1 MISRK
6 IIIYLLLLIVLLLV
20 PSVAGADDL
29 GGRGATVTLD
39 LTPTNPPV
47 NPPAGNEVTSRFIV
61 TADDAVKNLGYTVN
75 GVSNCGELSISGA
88 EVTTIT
94 ILTNPPQNSNEKI
107 VLINS
112 GISHDFENNQF
123 VITIN
128 PHRHSVIIR
137 VHLSLVDVPVTPNPN
152 PNPNPGEDDDD
163 DEDDSGTEPKPE
175 NPSYPV
181 NPPVNPVVPVI
192 PEVPDTPV
200 TPDVP
205 VNPDT
210 PGSDIPGSDEPYRPI
225 LPPADNV
232 YNLAGFIPLL
242 AGFLL
247 LLLLFFLRGN
257 LVYRILVKNA
267 KKHGEKPDK
276 EEKEHLKQIA
286 SAIVSRIRDE
296 EKYPEWR
303 KNTDLMKR
311 LWFDIESVLDEMNY
325 VRAVPRGA
333 LVAEIIKAARGKI
346 NRHRL

>member
-1 MISRK
+1 MNHKTSK
-6 IIIYLLLLIVLLLV
+6 ILLILLTLILLTA
-20 PSVAGADDL
+20 PAMAGGVVH
-29 GGRGATVTLD
+29 GGTATVTLD

-61 TADDAVKNLGYTVN
+61 TADDAVKDLGYTVN
-75 GVSNCGELSISGA
+75 GVSNCEELSISGA

-94 ILTNPPQNSNEKI
+94 ILTNPPQNQNEKI

-163 DEDDSGTEPKPE
+163 DEDGSGTEPKPE
-175 NPSYPV
+175 NPSSPV

-200 TPDVP
+200 IPDVP
-205 VNPDT
+205 EHPDT
-210 PGSDIPGSDEPYRPI
+210 PGSDEPYRPI
-225 LPPADNV
+225 LPPAGNV
-232 YNLAGFIPLL
+232 YNIAGVIPLFAGF
-242 AGFLL
+242 FLL
-247 LLLLFFLRGN
+247 FLLFFWRRK
-257 LVYRILVKNA
+257 VYRILKKHA
-267 KKHGEKPDK
+267 KQHGEKP
-276 EEKEHLKQIA
+276 ERKQLRA
-286 SAIVSRIRDE
+286 TADAIIQLIRDE
-296 EKYPEWR
+296 EKYPKWR
-303 KNTDLMKR
+303 KNSELTKR
-311 LWFDIESVLDEMNY
+311 LETDIIRTLDEMQY
-325 VRAVPRGA
+325 PPTIPRDAV
-333 LVAEIIKAARGKI
+333 VADIIKAARGRI

>member
-1 MISRK
+1 MTHTVVKVI
-6 IIIYLLLLIVLLLV
+6 LLLLALSFLIVPL
-20 PSVAGADDL
+20 AGVEVY
-29 GGRGATVTLD
+29 GGQATVTLD

-61 TADDAVKNLGYTVN
+61 TADDAVKDLGYTVN

-94 ILTNPPQNSNEKI
+94 ILTTPPQNSNEKI

-137 VHLSLVDVPVTPNPN
+137 VHLSQVDVPVTPNPN

-163 DEDDSGTEPKPE
+163 DEDGSGTDPKPE

-200 TPDVP
+200 IPDVP
-205 VNPDT
+205 DT
-210 PGSDIPGSDEPYRPI
+210 PSTPGSDEPLVPI
-225 LPPADNV
+225 LPPADSV
-232 YNLAGFIPLL
+232 YNFAGFIPLL

-247 LLLLFFLRGN
+247 LFLLFFWRRK
-257 LVYRILVKNA
+257 VYRILKKHA
-267 KKHGEKPDK
+267 KEHGEKPERK
-276 EEKEHLKQIA
+276 QLKA
-286 SAIVSRIRDE
+286 TADAIIQLIRDE
-296 EKYPEWR
+296 EKYPKWR
-303 KNTDLMKR
+303 KNSELTTR
-311 LWFDIESVLDEMNY
+311 LSADIVSALDEMQY
-325 VRAVPRGA
+325 PPTIPRDAV
-333 LVAEIIKAARGKI
+333 VADIIKAAKGRL